1 MSSDPLICMLTVGMR
16 MVDVVGDIGVEG
28 RRGMVDVVAF
38 CGGEERGDGGSPGIL
53 VGVSN
58 EVAEGM
64 TNYILW
70 YSCCVGD
77 LPTLRLIIG
86 AELATLLRV
95 CKVSAGKPQALGL
108 IVDVPITYC
117 DFMSSLGRLSL

>member
-1 MSSDPLICMLTVGMR
+1 MQTVGIR
-16 MVDVVGDIGVEG
+16 MVDRVGDIGGVEG
-28 RRGMVDVVAF
+28 RRGMVDVVETIAF
-38 CGGEERGDGGSPGIL
+38 CGGKERGDGGSLDIL

-58 EVAEGM
+58 EVAERM
-64 TNYILW
+64 TRNINYIW

-86 AELATLLRV
+86 AELAILLRV
-95 CKVSAGKPQALGL
+95 RKIVFSVGKPQTLGL